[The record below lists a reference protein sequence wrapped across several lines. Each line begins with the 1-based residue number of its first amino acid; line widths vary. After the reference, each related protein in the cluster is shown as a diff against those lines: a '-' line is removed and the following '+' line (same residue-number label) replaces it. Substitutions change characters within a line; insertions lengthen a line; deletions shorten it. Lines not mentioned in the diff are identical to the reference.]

1 MSKQETPDQQ
11 KPLMVGL
18 NHIALEVGNVQE
30 ALTFYHKIFN
40 FSLRGKSERMAFL
53 DLGDQFIAL
62 FENKS
67 KTGKDYG
74 RHFGLVVDDRTH
86 VRELAQQAGAE
97 FVNNDD
103 LEFYDPWGNR
113 VQIVEYKDIQYTK
126 DPKVMESMG
135 VYLQKTETALDEIA
149 KKFNKNS

>member
-1 MSKQETPDQQ
+1 MSKQKTPDKQ

-18 NHIALEVGNVQE
+18 NHIALEVGNVEE
-30 ALTFYHKIFN
+30 ALEFYHKIFN
-40 FSLRGKSERMAFL
+40 FSLRGKSSKMAFL

-67 KTGKDYG
+67 KSEKDYG

-86 VRELAQQAGAE
+86 IKELAEQAGAKIIE
-97 FVNNDD
+97 SSS

-126 DPKVMESMG
+126 DPKIMEAMG
-135 VYLQKTETALDEIA
+135 IYLEKSEEALEEIA
-149 KKFNKNS
+149 KKFKKAA